1 MITKPLKI
9 LLVVLLILSV
19 VVAGVVIYLERNAGK
34 LADRYFQQ
42 VYAESELNHVYDIA
56 YDKIEVSILS
66 GKVSLIGLQVKPA
79 QAFFSADLTLRLRRP
94 VVFDIEV
101 ERISISGLLK
111 NLSIDQGNVSAR
123 SVEIHSPDIKMI
135 SHLSDA
141 EKLLIS
147 KKDIKP
153 LHDSIG
159 LQSDALH
166 IFLSRFIVTK
176 GSFEMIDR
184 VLDRSNLKIGEISL
198 DINNIDLVTDTFDLA
213 NALKNVDLMTLQL
226 GNIVYPTPDGF
237 YELNL
242 KEFGFDLKHSAVVA
256 RGFNLVPTYD
266 KRAFGRLYG
275 KQTDRMDLAVEL
287 VKLDGID
294 VLTWL
299 ESEAIWV
306 KSVHVDGVDLD
317 IFRDKG
323 VPRDYS
329 VFPKLPHQALASLD
343 MDVHVEAIHIT
354 NAGVWYQEL
363 IAGSDTAGD
372 VPLKNL
378 QATVRNATNV
388 ESALNAH
395 GPMKWE
401 VSGEVFGEG
410 HFEVLVDFASDYES
424 GEFSFEGKVNE
435 MDMRLFNHMLIPNEH
450 IRIDDG
456 RIISKRFN
464 VNAGRDHA
472 TGEMMLEYEDLKVTI
487 LKELKNHE
495 LKERALLSAFTN
507 TAIRMFNRDKLD
519 ATAETAHIYFER
531 DKNKS
536 IFNYMVK
543 SLLSGI
549 KAAVVPGQNI
559 PPEERFREMEHKE
572 RRKRR
577 R

>member
-1 MITKPLKI
+1 MKTRLLKI
-9 LLVVLLILSV
+9 LTIFLLALAV
-19 VVAGVVIYLERNAGK
+19 VVIGAIFYLEISAGK

-66 GKVSLIGLQVKPA
+66 GKVNLIGLQVKPR
-79 QAFFSADLTLRLRRP
+79 QTFFSADLTLRLKHP
-94 VVFDIEV
+94 VVFEIEV
-101 ERISISGLLK
+101 EKIFVSGLLK
-111 NLSIDQGNVSAR
+111 NLTIDQSSVSAR

-135 SHLSDA
+135 SHLSDD

-147 KKDIKP
+147 SKDIQP
-153 LHDSIG
+153 VHDSIA
-159 LQSDALH
+159 LKSVALH
-166 IFLSRFIVTK
+166 VFLSHFAVTK
-176 GSFEMIDR
+176 GRFEMIDR
-184 VLDRSNLKIGEISL
+184 KLDQSNLKIGEISL
-198 DINNIDLVTDTFDLA
+198 DINNIDLATGNLDLV
-213 NALKNVDLMTLQL
+213 NVLKEIDLMSLQL

-237 YELNL
+237 YELHL
-242 KEFGFDLKHSAVVA
+242 KEIGFDLQPSALLA
-256 RGFNLVPTYD
+256 RGFNLVPIYD
-266 KRAFGRLYG
+266 KQEFGRLFG
-275 KQTDRMDLAVEL
+275 KQTDRMDLAVEQ

-294 VLTWL
+294 ILKWL
-299 ESEAIWV
+299 ESKAIWV
-306 KSVHVDGVDLD
+306 QSVHVDGVDFD

-329 VFPKLPHQALASLD
+329 VFPKLPHQALAGLG
-343 MDVHVEAIHIT
+343 MDVHVEVIHIT

-363 IAGSDTAGD
+363 MAGSDTAGD

-388 ESALNAH
+388 ESVLKTK

-435 MDMRLFNHMLIPNEH
+435 MDMRLFNHILIPNEH

-472 TGEMMLEYEDLKVTI
+472 TGEMMLEYEDLKITI
-487 LKELKNHE
+487 LKEMKNHE
-495 LKERALLSAFTN
+495 LKERALLSVFTN

-536 IFNYMVK
+536 IFNYIVK
-543 SLLSGI
+543 SLLSGV
-549 KAAVVPGQNI
+549 KAAVVPGQNVS
-559 PPEERFREMEHKE
+559 PEERQSEQEQKE
-572 RRKRR
+572 RRK
-577 R
+577 